1 MICNRHEAEIVK
13 KLFEVHNLL
22 LKATVHFGNL
32 LAAVSELK
40 DMLHSAQTN
49 GML

>member
-1 MICNRHEAEIVK
+1 MRNRHEATIVK
-13 KLFEVHNLL
+13 KLFVIHSLL
-22 LKATVHFGNL
+22 LNASVNVKEL